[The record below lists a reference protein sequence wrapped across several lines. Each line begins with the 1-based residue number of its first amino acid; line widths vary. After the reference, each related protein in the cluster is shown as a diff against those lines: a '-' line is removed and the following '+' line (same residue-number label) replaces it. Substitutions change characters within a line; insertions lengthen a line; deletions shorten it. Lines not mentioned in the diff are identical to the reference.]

1 MIYLALGI
9 HRFIYLVTFAVYP
22 DITLIRVS
30 HRCCEHGGGGAPQN
44 LMGGRGGGWLES
56 KHGESMGELKMLS
69 KNTCERV
76 HLMKKLLAISLQ
88 ASKFTKNELFNTSF
102 SKVLATFSVII

>member
-1 MIYLALGI
+1 MLHLQCTQI
-9 HRFIYLVTFAVYP
+9 
-22 DITLIRVS
+22 S
-30 HRCCEHGGGGAPQN
+30 HLSGFPTGVVNMGGGGGALQN

-102 SKVLATFSVII
+102 SKVLATF